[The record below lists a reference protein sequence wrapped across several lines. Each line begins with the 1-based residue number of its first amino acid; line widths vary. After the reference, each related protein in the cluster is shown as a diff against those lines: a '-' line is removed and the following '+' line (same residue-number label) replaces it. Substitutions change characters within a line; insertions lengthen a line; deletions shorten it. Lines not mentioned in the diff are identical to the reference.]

1 MTRLAVQGPA
11 IWWRFA
17 QRLTVSVSYQCLD
30 ELNQVS
36 PFTGSC
42 GGHLMMV
49 GLGSSRATADLLW
62 SRDLKLQILKSRFT
76 GETWCACR
84 TAGWML
90 LPCSLSFCSSRV
102 TSAFVV
108 DLYVGLLRSGRRD
121 VDTSQTSWDLTGQAH
136 EPFSRGESAT
146 HPVT

>member
-49 GLGSSRATADLLW
+49 GLGSSRATMDLLW

-76 GETWCACR
+76 GETS
-84 TAGWML
+84 AGWML

-108 DLYVGLLRSGRRD
+108 DLYVGLLRNGRHD

-136 EPFSRGESAT
+136 EPFSRGEST
-146 HPVT
+146 KHPVT